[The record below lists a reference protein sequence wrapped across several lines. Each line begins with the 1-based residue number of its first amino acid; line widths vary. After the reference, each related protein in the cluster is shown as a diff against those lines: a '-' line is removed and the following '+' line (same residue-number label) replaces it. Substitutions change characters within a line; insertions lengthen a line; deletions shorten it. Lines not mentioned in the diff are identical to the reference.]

1 MRRILGSMRF
11 SVLIAILCLTGCSG
25 LVDDGGSGGLTPD
38 ELTARKLWL
47 SKALPLLKAN
57 CDSCHG
63 GSMPGID
70 FIAGTS
76 DLEVRDN
83 LLAHEP
89 SEVDL
94 DSPSSSHLLTRGAH
108 DGPALDASQL
118 SDLLEWIRAEK
129 QARGVATV
137 IIGVA
142 KFQAALCTSGLPD
155 TPAAPNPNCLV
166 NHAALDELGAP
177 GATIDFVVQAL
188 SGATYITNLQVTP
201 GASGVFVDHPLFV
214 TYPAT
219 VDENRLGCGQDA
231 AGETFCGDNL
241 DRFSTVQTNLMTGD
255 PPAVLGDGTAT
266 FAEFIPTDQMS
277 IHFKEVGVYKP

>member
-1 MRRILGSMRF
+1 MRVC
-11 SVLIAILCLTGCSG
+11 VLIAILWAAGCSG
-25 LVDDGGSGGLTPD
+25 LVDDGGTGGLTPD

-57 CDSCHG
+57 CDECHG
-63 GSMPGID
+63 GSMPDID

-76 DLEVRDN
+76 DLEVRDT

-89 SEVDL
+89 AEVDL
-94 DSPSSSHLLTRGAH
+94 DSPAASHLLTRGAH

-142 KFQAALCTSGLPD
+142 KFQASICTSGLPD

-166 NHAALDELGAP
+166 NHVTLDELGAT
-177 GATIDFVVQAL
+177 GSTIDFVVQAL
-188 SGATYITNLQVTP
+188 SGATYVTNLQITP
-201 GASGVFVDHPLFV
+201 SATDGVFVDHPLFV
-214 TYPAT
+214 TYPSEM

-241 DRFSTVQTNLMTGD
+241 DRFAGSQINLMAAD

-266 FAEFIPTDQMS
+266 FTEFIPTDMMS